1 MPLARRRNPASPDK
15 LIARD
20 IIADADTSGPFYED
34 LVQPLLAAWA
44 EHAAGA
50 LESGKRVPPIAA
62 SVWSGLAQVWA
73 ENHGMPALTSAQA
86 SAAGRALQARFQPE
100 ADGYIDAYLG

>member
-1 MPLARRRNPASPDK
+1 MPTRRRNTASPGA

-20 IIADADTSGPFYED
+20 IIADADNNGPFYED

-50 LESGKRVPPIAA
+50 LESGKRVPPISAP
-62 SVWSGLAQVWA
+62 VWSGLAEAWA
-73 ENHGMPALTSAQA
+73 ENNGMRLLTPAQA
-86 SAAGRALQARFQPE
+86 TAAGAALRARFQPE
-100 ADGYIDAYLG
+100 ADGYINVFLA